1 MEAHHEKRLSALAL
15 KGKNLLADKEEAE
28 KGLQNYQKDTHD
40 KQEKYARK
48 TPWWYLIALI
58 FIGSAEWMINY
69 SSFFAT
75 FSVPMFAAGLTLLVA
90 VFVAFASH
98 SFGTLIRQPVAQ
110 QELFFS
116 SGQRRLGA
124 RFYYFGSGLGLL
136 LALVAVAWNRYV
148 WMSEIVSYGV
158 QEAVWPK
165 VLITLAGN
173 LIVFLLGCLIAWAAH
188 SEGRYTPEHKNMD
201 SADRKYQR
209 AKNGLDK
216 VRGGIESQCR
226 DEDRADLRQQID
238 QIYKEHNL
246 LKIPLSS
253 FLLVLVLGYSL
264 CITPAQAQLLGSE
277 YNIDKF
283 CDQAFLAEAKPFR
296 KTIVY
301 VDETLIH
308 PEAAQQAL
316 PSSSD
321 LTRWQRAAANGF
333 LEMEWYEQL
342 ETKLRAS
349 LLPSENVSVIGID
362 AGGAPRERAQ
372 FCWPGFTD
380 EQLLQI
386 QERSLWR
393 WLVESDPL
401 EGLDTQRAVFF
412 GKIRQALA
420 EGLSE
425 GTASNRS
432 RSYVRALSRDEAR
445 IRSSRDLFV
454 RVIWFGHMIE
464 ESDFGSI
471 RESADPGELAR
482 KVNERLSMRLGGA
495 SFYVYGAEKGALQ
508 ERAEKFWGG
517 LIRAS
522 QGQLG
527 AFGADLA
534 LPAEVPSK
542 SFQLELEIEVP
553 EPEKTRAGRATILTS
568 EDGEIVDGAIVI
580 AGFFRSS
587 LVGMFACDEAL
598 DICSAQ
604 CRLDAETRHSVVFEG
619 LDQESISLDGF
630 AASLQGYIGEPD
642 DGRPESHRSFAH
654 VKATI
659 SECT

>member
-1 MEAHHEKRLSALAL
+1 MEAHHGRKLGELAL
-15 KGKNLLADKEEAE
+15 TCKNLLADKEAAE
-28 KGLQNYQKDTHD
+28 KVLQDYQKDTHD
-40 KQEKYARK
+40 KQEKHAQK

-98 SFGTLIRQPVAQ
+98 SFGTLIKQPIAQ
-110 QELFFS
+110 EELNFNS
-116 SGQRRLGA
+116 EARKLGA
-124 RFYYFGSGLGLL
+124 LFYYLLSGLGLL
-136 LALVAVAWNRYV
+136 LSLVAVAWNRYV

-158 QEAVWPK
+158 QEAIWPK

-173 LIVFLLGCLIAWAAH
+173 LIVFLLGCLIAWTAH
-188 SEGRYTPEHKNMD
+188 SEGRYTPARKKME
-201 SADRKYQR
+201 SADRKYDS
-209 AKNGLDK
+209 AKRKLDK
-216 VRGGIESQCR
+216 RRGKIRDHCK
-226 DEDRADLRQQID
+226 DEDRPSLIEEID
-238 QIYKEHNL
+238 KLYEEHN
-246 LKIPLSS
+246 IPLSS

-264 CITPAQAQLLGSE
+264 CNTPAHAQILGSE

-349 LLPSENVSVIGID
+349 LLPSENVSIIGID

-471 RESADPGELAR
+471 RDSADVSELAR
-482 KVNERLSMRLGGA
+482 KVNESLSMRLGGA
-495 SFYVYGAEKGALQ
+495 SFYVYGVEKGALQ

-553 EPEKTRAGRATILTS
+553 EPEKNRAGRATILTS

>member
-28 KGLQNYQKDTHD
+28 KGLQDYQKDKHD
-40 KQEKYARK
+40 KLGERARK
-48 TPWWYLIALI
+48 TPWWYLVALI

-98 SFGTLIRQPVAQ
+98 SFGTLIRQPIAQ
-110 QELFFS
+110 KELNFNSKDFEA
-116 SGQRRLGA
+116 GA
-124 RFYYFGSGLGLL
+124 LFYYLLSGLGLL

-173 LIVFLLGCLIAWAAH
+173 LIVFLLGCLIARAAH
-188 SEGRYTPEHKNMD
+188 SKGRYTPEHKNMD

-209 AKNGLDK
+209 AKNKLDK

-238 QIYKEHNL
+238 QIYKEHE
-246 LKIPLSS
+246 IPLSS

-301 VDETLIH
+301 VDETLIQ
-308 PEAAQQAL
+308 PEAAQMAL

-464 ESDFGSI
+464 DSDFGSI
-471 RESADPGELAR
+471 RDSADVSELAR
-482 KVNERLSMRLGGA
+482 KVNESLSMRLGGA
-495 SFYVYGAEKGALQ
+495 SFYVYGVEKGALQ
-508 ERAEKFWGG
+508 EKAEKFWGG

-527 AFGADLA
+527 AFGAGLA

-553 EPEKTRAGRATILTS
+553 DPEKTRAGRATILTS
-568 EDGEIVDGAIVI
+568 ADGEIVDGAIVI

-654 VKATI
+654 AKATI

>member
-1 MEAHHEKRLSALAL
+1 MEAHHGKKLGELAL
-15 KGKNLLADKEEAE
+15 TCKAFLLTKKAA
-28 KGLQNYQKDTHD
+28 KDDHLERRNKHD
-40 KQEKYARK
+40 KHEEGALK

-98 SFGTLIRQPVAQ
+98 SFGTLIKQPIAQ
-110 QELFFS
+110 EELNFNS
-116 SGQRRLGA
+116 EAHKLGA
-124 RFYYFGSGLGLL
+124 LFYYLLSGLGLL
-136 LALVAVAWNRYV
+136 LSLVAVAWNRYV

-158 QEAVWPK
+158 QEAIWPK

-173 LIVFLLGCLIAWAAH
+173 IIVFLLGCLIAWTAH
-188 SEGRYTPEHKNMD
+188 SEGRYTPARKKME
-201 SADRKYQR
+201 SADRKYDS
-209 AKNGLDK
+209 AKRKLDK
-216 VRGGIESQCR
+216 RRGAIESQCR
-226 DEDRADLRQQID
+226 DEDRPSLIEEID
-238 QIYKEHNL
+238 KLYEEQN
-246 LKIPLSS
+246 IPLSS

-264 CITPAQAQLLGSE
+264 CNTPAHAQILGSE

-283 CDQAFLAEAKPFR
+283 CDQAFLAEATPFR

-349 LLPSENVSVIGID
+349 LLPSENVSIIGID

-482 KVNERLSMRLGGA
+482 KVNESLSMRLGGA
-495 SFYVYGAEKGALQ
+495 SFYVYGVEKGALQ

-553 EPEKTRAGRATILTS
+553 EPEKNRAGRATILTS